1 MACRAIDLD
10 QPSGKRIKIPMTADI
25 FFEPIVGV
33 TQMRDQVSVIVTRQE
48 KYRFLVDFGSDIAQ
62 AMADEPPPLGD
73 GAGPSPSQLLAA
85 AVANCLSASLLFA
98 HGKYNEDPGRLVTT
112 AVCEIGRN
120 KDNRQRVTGIEVT
133 MTLGVA
139 PELLSHLD
147 RALAQFE
154 DFCTVSQSVRTGI
167 PFTVNVVGPDGR
179 VVKSR

>member
-1 MACRAIDLD
+1 MSD
-10 QPSGKRIKIPMTADI
+10 
-25 FFEPIVGV
+25 EV
-33 TQMRDQVSVIVTRQE
+33 TVTRQD
-48 KYRFLVDFGSDIAQ
+48 KYRFLVDFGPGIAQ
-62 AMADEPPPLGD
+62 AVADEPAPLGD

-98 HGKYNEDPGRLVTT
+98 NGKFKEDPGRLTTT

-120 KDNRQRVTGIEVT
+120 EKGRLRVTGIKVT

-139 PELLSHLD
+139 PESLSHLD

-167 PFTVNVVGPDGR
+167 PFTVTVKGPDGR
-179 VVKSR
+179 ILK